1 MTKISSAKPL
11 NVEEISFTDGS
22 TLKNRTVCIFNG
34 FLIVEADT
42 PEQAPTWYNL
52 QTVEALHEVTL
63 DERPQA
69 QQIRIVNWL

>member
-1 MTKISSAKPL
+1 MGKISNTKPL

-34 FLIVEADT
+34 FLIVEANK

-52 QTVEALHEVTL
+52 QTVEALYKVTI

-69 QQIRIVNWL
+69 QQIRIINWL